1 VPSDDVDIDRLDP
14 PVVIEFQLSAQE
26 MAAALRSQLLRRPV
40 IWVLPV
46 WGVLLAVIGVIFLV
60 SPGVGAKNIVGFA
73 LLGIGVYTV
82 AVFAYVVWRAPLK
95 AWHRNE
101 GLRGPQMIAF
111 SEEGYQAR
119 STFSEGRS
127 TWALMKASFENDRF
141 YMLLL
146 STRRAY
152 LVIPKRAFKSKQ
164 DEERFRHL
172 IERHTE
178 SHLKPANH
186 M

>member
-1 VPSDDVDIDRLDP
+1 MPSDDVDIDGLDP
-14 PVVIEFQLSAQE
+14 PLVVEFQLSAHE
-26 MAAALRSQLLRRPV
+26 LATALRSQLLRRPV
-40 IWVLPV
+40 IWIMPV
-46 WGVLLAVIGVIFLV
+46 WSVLLAVIGVIFLV
-60 SPGVGAKNIVGFA
+60 SPGVGSKNIVGFA
-73 LLGIGVYTV
+73 LLGVGVYTV

-101 GLRGPQMIAF
+101 SLRGPQMITF
-111 SEEGYQAR
+111 SDEGYQAR

-127 TWALMKASFENDRF
+127 TWALIKASFENDQF

-152 LVIPKRAFKSKQ
+152 LVIPKRAFSSNQ

-172 IERHTE
+172 LERHTE
-178 SHLKPANH
+178 PHLRSANH